1 MTRLS
6 RVLLAIAS
14 VLLLGAFVFPLWRIE
29 LIAPQ
34 YPEGLGMLIRVNAVT
49 GIKPN
54 DLANI
59 NGLNHY
65 IGMKAI
71 EPDAIPEL
79 RVMPWVV
86 GGLSVLGLVAAAFG
100 RRRLV
105 AVWLGAFVLLAVVG
119 LIDFWK
125 WEYDYGHNI
134 DFEHAIIKVPGM
146 TYQPPL
152 IGTKQLLNFT
162 AASWPAGGT
171 VCLGAAFLLGLATFV
186 GRPRKLLRKAA
197 TAAAPALLGVPLGA
211 QTPPNIVVAPASAVH
226 TVTVAV
232 QRAQPGATIIVQPGV
247 YREPTIVITKPVT
260 IIGEPGAVLDGEE
273 QRQLLTIQA
282 DDVTVRGLEL
292 RRVGT
297 SYTEDRAAIK
307 VQDATNCVIENNR
320 IDDAFFGIYLA
331 RTERCRIAGNT
342 LRAKKGTESSSGN
355 GIHLWTSNHI
365 TIEGNTIAGHRDGIY
380 LEFAHNADV
389 HDNVS
394 EGNLRYGMHFMY
406 SDDCQYV
413 RNTFRHNGSG
423 VAVMYTKRV
432 VMNDNRFEDN
442 WGAAAYGLLLK
453 EILEP
458 QLTGNHFAR
467 NTVGL
472 LVDGAT
478 RLRADRNEFTANGW
492 GVKLMASA
500 QDGRFTRNEF
510 VGNTFD
516 VATNSRETS
525 TTFANNYWDEYSGY
539 DLNRDGTGDVP
550 HHPVRLFSLLVAQ
563 NQPVIIALRSPFAAM
578 LDLAER
584 VLPSLTPEMLV
595 DASPMMRR
603 PR

>member
-6 RVLLAIAS
+6 RLLLAIAS
-14 VLLLGAFVFPLWRIE
+14 VLLLGVFVMPLWRIE
-29 LIAPQ
+29 LVAPQ

-65 IGMKAI
+65 IGMKPI

-86 GGLSVLGLVAAAFG
+86 AGLSVLGLVAAAVG

-105 AVWLGAFVLLAVVG
+105 AVWLAAFVALAVVG
-119 LIDFWK
+119 LIDFWR

-152 IGTKQLLNFT
+152 IGSKQLLNFT
-162 AASWPAGGT
+162 ATSWPAGGA
-171 VCLGAAFLLGLATFV
+171 VCLGVGFLLGVAAFV
-186 GRPRKLLRKAA
+186 GRPRRLLHKAA
-197 TAAAPALLGVPLGA
+197 TAAAPVLLGTPIGA
-211 QTPPNIVVAPASAVH
+211 QTPATIVVTPAGAVQ
-226 TVTVAV
+226 TVGAAV
-232 QRAQPGATIIVQPGV
+232 QRAQPGATIIVQAGV
-247 YREPTIVITKPVT
+247 YREPTIVVTKSVT
-260 IIGEPGAVLDGEE
+260 IVGEPGAVLDGEE
-273 QRQLLTIQA
+273 QRQILTIKA
-282 DDVTVRGLEL
+282 DDVTIRGLEL

-320 IDDAFFGIYLA
+320 INDAFFGIYLA

-365 TIEGNTIAGHRDGIY
+365 TVEGNSIAGHRDGIY

-423 VAVMYTKRV
+423 VAVMYTKHV
-432 VMNDNRFEDN
+432 VMMDNRFEDN
-442 WGAAAYGLLLK
+442 WGSAAYGLLLK

-458 QLTGNHFAR
+458 TLTGNHFAR

-478 RLRADRNEFTANGW
+478 RLSADRNEFSANGW

-525 TTFANNYWDEYSGY
+525 TTFANNYWDEYTGY
-539 DLNRDGTGDVP
+539 DLNRDGAGDVP
-550 HHPVRLFSLLVAQ
+550 HHPVRLFSLLVAN
-563 NQPVIIALRSPFAAM
+563 NQPVIITLRSPFAAM
-578 LDLAER
+578 LDVAER
-584 VLPSLTPEMLV
+584 LLPSLTPEMLV

-603 PR
+603 P

>member
-1 MTRLS
+1 VTRLS
-6 RVLLAIAS
+6 RVLLAVAS
-14 VLLLGAFVFPLWRIE
+14 VLLLGAFVLPLWRIE

-86 GGLSVLGLVAAAFG
+86 AGLSVLGLVAAAVG

-105 AVWLGAFVLLAVVG
+105 MVWLAAFVALAVVG
-119 LIDFWK
+119 LIDFWR

-152 IGTKQLLNFT
+152 IGSKQLLNFT
-162 AASWPAGGT
+162 ARSWPAGGT
-171 VCLGAAFLLGLATFV
+171 VCLGLSFLLGVAAVV
-186 GRPRKLLRKAA
+186 GRPRRFLRKAA
-197 TAAAPALLGVPLGA
+197 AVAAPALLGTPVGA
-211 QTPPNIVVAPASAVH
+211 QTPRPIIVTPAG
-226 TVTVAV
+226 AV
-232 QRAQPGATIIVQPGV
+232 QTVGAAVQAARPGATIIVQAGV
-247 YREPTIVITKPVT
+247 YREPTIVVTKPLT
-260 IIGEPGAVLDGEE
+260 IVGEPGAVLDGEE
-273 QRQLLTIQA
+273 QRQILTVQA
-282 DDVTVRGLEL
+282 DDVTIRGLEL

-394 EGNLRYGMHFMY
+394 EENLRYGMHFMY
-406 SDDCQYV
+406 SDDCEYV

-432 VMNDNRFEDN
+432 VMTDNRFEDN

-458 QLTGNHFAR
+458 RLTGNHFAR

-472 LVDGAT
+472 LVDGVT
-478 RLRADRNEFTANGW
+478 RLSADRNEFNANGW

-500 QDGRFTRNEF
+500 QDGHFTRNAF
-510 VGNTFD
+510 LGNTFD
-516 VATNSRETS
+516 VATNSRETT
-525 TTFANNYWDEYSGY
+525 TTFANNYWDEYTGY
-539 DLNRDGTGDVP
+539 DVNRDGMGDVP
-550 HHPVRLFSLLVAQ
+550 HHPVRLFSLLVA
-563 NQPVIIALRSPFAAM
+563 NNPPVIIALRSPFAAM
-578 LDLAER
+578 LDVAER
-584 VLPSLTPEMLV
+584 VVPSLTPEMLV

>member
-6 RVLLAIAS
+6 RVLLAVAS
-14 VLLLGAFVFPLWRIE
+14 VLMLGVFVMPLWRIE
-29 LIAPQ
+29 LLAPQ

-86 GGLSVLGLVAAAFG
+86 AGLSALGLVAAAVG
-100 RRRLV
+100 RPRLV
-105 AVWLGAFVLLAVVG
+105 LAWLVAFTVLAVVG
-119 LIDFWK
+119 LIDFWR

-162 AASWPAGGT
+162 AASWPAGGA
-171 VCLGAAFLLGLATFV
+171 VCLGVAFLLGVAAFV
-186 GRPRKLLRKAA
+186 GRPRKFLRKAA
-197 TAAAPALLGVPLGA
+197 TAAAPALLGAPLGA
-211 QTPPNIVVAPASAVH
+211 QTPPTITVAPTSVVH
-226 TVTVAV
+226 TVGAAV
-232 QRAQPGATIIVQPGV
+232 QRAAPGATIIVQAGV

-273 QRQLLTIQA
+273 QRQILTIQA
-282 DDVTVRGLEL
+282 DDVTIRGLDL

-307 VQDATNCVIENNR
+307 IQDATNCVIENNQ
-320 IDDAFFGIYLA
+320 ITDAFFGIYLA
-331 RTERCRIAGNT
+331 RTERCRITGNT
-342 LRAKKGTESSSGN
+342 LRAKKTTESSSGN

-406 SDDCQYV
+406 SDECQYV

-423 VAVMYTKRV
+423 VAVMYTKHV
-432 VMNDNRFEDN
+432 VMTDNRFEDN
-442 WGAAAYGLLLK
+442 WGSAAYGLLLK

-458 QLTGNHFAR
+458 RLTGNRFER

-478 RLRADRNEFTANGW
+478 RLSADRNEFSANGW
-492 GVKLMASA
+492 GIKLMASA
-500 QDGRFTRNEF
+500 QDARFTRNEF
-510 VGNTFD
+510 AGNTFD

-525 TTFANNYWDEYSGY
+525 TTFANNYWDEYTGY
-539 DLNRDGTGDVP
+539 DLNRDGIGDVP
-550 HHPVRLFSLLVAQ
+550 HHPVRLFSLLVAN
-563 NQPVIIALRSPFAAM
+563 NQPVIITLRSPFAAL
-578 LDLAER
+578 LDVAER
-584 VLPSLTPEMLV
+584 VLPSLTPELLV
-595 DASPMMRR
+595 DASPLMRR

>member
-1 MTRLS
+1 VTRLS
-6 RVLLAIAS
+6 RVLLAVAS
-14 VLLLGAFVFPLWRIE
+14 VLLLGAFVLPLWRIE

-86 GGLSVLGLVAAAFG
+86 AGLSVLGLVAAAVG

-105 AVWLGAFVLLAVVG
+105 MVWLAAFVALAVVG
-119 LIDFWK
+119 LIDFWR

-152 IGTKQLLNFT
+152 IGSKQLLNFT
-162 AASWPAGGT
+162 ARSWPAGGT
-171 VCLGAAFLLGLATFV
+171 VCLGLSFLLGVAAV
-186 GRPRKLLRKAA
+186 AGRPRRFLRKAA
-197 TAAAPALLGVPLGA
+197 AVAAPALLGTPVGA
-211 QTPPNIVVAPASAVH
+211 QTPRPIIVTPAG
-226 TVTVAV
+226 AV
-232 QRAQPGATIIVQPGV
+232 QTVGAAVQAARPGATIIVQAGV
-247 YREPTIVITKPVT
+247 YREPTIVVTKPLT
-260 IIGEPGAVLDGEE
+260 IVGEPGAVLDGEE
-273 QRQLLTIQA
+273 QRQILTVQA
-282 DDVTVRGLEL
+282 DDVTIRGLEL

-394 EGNLRYGMHFMY
+394 EENLRYGMHFMY
-406 SDDCQYV
+406 SDDCEYV

-432 VMNDNRFEDN
+432 VMTDNRFEDN

-458 QLTGNHFAR
+458 RLTGNHFAR

-472 LVDGAT
+472 LVDGVT
-478 RLRADRNEFTANGW
+478 RLSADRNEFNANGW

-500 QDGRFTRNEF
+500 QDGHFTRNAF
-510 VGNTFD
+510 LGNTFD
-516 VATNSRETS
+516 VATNSGETT
-525 TTFANNYWDEYSGY
+525 TTFANNYWDEYTGY
-539 DLNRDGTGDVP
+539 DVNRDGMGDVP
-550 HHPVRLFSLLVAQ
+550 HHPVRLFSLLVA
-563 NQPVIIALRSPFAAM
+563 NNPPVIIALRSPFAAM
-578 LDLAER
+578 LDVAER
-584 VLPSLTPEMLV
+584 VVPSLTPEMLV